1 MQCKEGDTV
10 QCRLG
15 RGAVAF
21 AWSKASVIISI
32 TRGGDK
38 LVVAHGS
45 QLTRTM
51 ILITTRVPGINF
63 YLKPS

>member
-1 MQCKEGDTV
+1 M
-10 QCRLG
+10 QCRL

-21 AWSKASVIISI
+21 AWSRASVIISI

-45 QLTRTM
+45 QLTM
-51 ILITTRVPGINF
+51 ILITTRESLASTLILNPPFIST
-63 YLKPS
+63 YSKI